1 MKKITIIGGC
11 GVIGRILTK
20 TLSSEYEITII
31 DQTGCV
37 KGDILA
43 DATNEQELYEAIPRD
58 TDVIIHLLNME
69 MTHDVMNHEEFEKM
83 NDIFWRSSYSM
94 FRSAAS
100 LGIRKVIFASS
111 NHVTD
116 RYEKDGRSL
125 LGRHIT
131 TNDVP
136 ATQNVYGI
144 LKFASEQLGRL
155 FHDQTGMSVINL
167 RIGTVVTDEMEALH
181 EKDRTKRT
189 LLSHEDLAG
198 MIKAAIETT
207 VPFGTYYAVSE
218 NEEKPWST
226 ENTKQE
232 LGYRPDVNTTEI
244 LEENDQA

>member
-20 TLSSEYEITII
+20 ELSSEYEIIII
-31 DQTGCV
+31 DQTGCE
-37 KGDILA
+37 KGVILA
-43 DATNEQELYEAIPRD
+43 DATNEQGLYKAIARD

-69 MTHDVMNHEEFEKM
+69 MTYDVMNREEFEKM
-83 NDIFWRSSYSM
+83 SDIFWRSSYSM
-94 FRSAAS
+94 FRSAAR

-131 TNDVP
+131 TDDVP

-198 MIKAAIETT
+198 MIKAAIETA

-218 NEEKPWST
+218 NEEKPWSMK
-226 ENTKQE
+226 NTKQE
-232 LGYRPDVNTTEI
+232 LGYIPDVNTTEI

>member
-31 DQTGCV
+31 DQASCV
-37 KGDILA
+37 KGVIIA
-43 DATNEQELYEAIPRD
+43 DATNEQELYETIPRD

-94 FRSAAS
+94 FRSATS

-116 RYEKDGRSL
+116 LYEKDGRSL

-136 ATQNVYGI
+136 ATKNVYGI

-181 EKDRTKRT
+181 EKERTKRT

-198 MIKAAIETT
+198 MIKAAIETA

-232 LGYRPDVNTTEI
+232 LGYRPDANTTEI
-244 LEENDQA
+244 LEENDRA